1 MKLLSKPDLIVF
13 VQYQIQ
19 GYSVRQD
26 FLFRNYFPLLAVFL
40 SWSGFGSP
48 YATNAIR
55 MTLEE
60 HYRRDKTRVRTV
72 CFIGHDQH
80 TNPSLQAPDRI
91 PCTESRQ

>member
-1 MKLLSKPDLIVF
+1 LIAV
-13 VQYQIQ
+13 VQYKIQ

-48 YATNAIR
+48 YAANVIK

-60 HYRRDKTRVRTV
+60 HYRRDKSRVRAV
-72 CFIGHDQH
+72 DFIDNDQH
-80 TNPSLQAPDRI
+80 AHPYLKAPNCD
-91 PCTESRQ
+91 PFPQSWQ